1 MSGYDGAISATKT
14 RLKWLETSITDCLK
28 HGLDD
33 DCPHATL
40 EHIISSVDS
49 MTAEQTQ
56 LRKELKLMGD
66 LKRLGVRRSSNV

>member
-14 RLKWLETSITDCLK
+14 RLKWLEISITDCLK
-28 HGLDD
+28 HGLND

-49 MTAEQTQ
+49 MTAEQTELWQ
-56 LRKELKLMGD
+56 ELKLMEM
-66 LKRLGVRRSSNV
+66 LKQVGVRRFD